1 MPDSGQVSKCGI
13 GFGSAVFVVEN
24 GKKYYVSLHN
34 PRPVTHATLYAAR
47 YNDMTLCQSVSL
59 SLACRYRFE
68 TVERIELVLGS
79 VRFDNL
85 LH

>member
-24 GKKYYVSLHN
+24 GKKYVSLHN
-34 PRPVTHATLYAAR
+34 PRLVTHATLYAAR

-59 SLACRYRFE
+59 SVSLSHAG
-68 TVERIELVLGS
+68 TVSKR
-79 VRFDNL
+79 
-85 LH
+85 